1 MGVPAVGTIVTIN
14 FPFSD
19 LTATKRRPALVL
31 AQVSKGD
38 VILCQ
43 ITSKQYSDPAAVAI
57 QQTDFSSGSLNRES
71 FARPCKLFTAHKGLI
86 QQEIATLNKRK
97 FAEVIER
104 LLQLFS

>member
-1 MGVPAVGTIVTIN
+1 MGIPAVGTIVAIN

-43 ITSKQYSDPAAVAI
+43 ITSKQYSDPLAVPIKQA
-57 QQTDFSSGSLNRES
+57 DFNSGSLNRDS
-71 FARPCKLFTAHKGLI
+71 FVRPCKLFTAHKTLV
-86 QQEIATLNKRK
+86 QQEIATLSERK
-97 FAEVIER
+97 FSEVIER
-104 LLQLFS
+104 LIELFT